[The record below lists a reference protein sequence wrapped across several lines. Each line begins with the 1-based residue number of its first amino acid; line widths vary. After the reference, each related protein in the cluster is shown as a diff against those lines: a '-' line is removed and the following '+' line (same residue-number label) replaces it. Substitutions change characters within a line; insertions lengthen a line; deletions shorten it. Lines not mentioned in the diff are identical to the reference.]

1 MSRNRNEL
9 ASETGSGIV
18 GFVLVA
24 PLVVA
29 IFVAIGQIAML
40 VADKSVLNSAA
51 VIGAR
56 TASAAD
62 ASNADGRSAVLGV
75 LASRGAGF
83 RPESS
88 SDSSGSRAANSAAE
102 LVANDFDSRNQ
113 EITTKISCSKKPCL
127 SPGGF
132 VTVIVS
138 KKVKLDLPRAL
149 GSRSVVV
156 TSQHTAIVDELR
168 SP

>member
-1 MSRNRNEL
+1 MKLFTSNEGNVIV
-9 ASETGSGIV
+9 EFIGITV
-18 GFVLVA
+18 ALLV
-24 PLVVA
+24 PLSIIANSSIMVA
-29 IFVAIGQIAML
+29 NAYL
-40 VADKSVLNSAA
+40 SADIS
-51 VIGAR
+51 AR
-56 TASAAD
+56 TAARAF
-62 ASNADGRSAVLGV
+62 VV
-75 LASRGAGF
+75 
-83 RPESS
+83 SS
-88 SDSSGSRAANSAAE
+88 SDESGSRAANSAAE
-102 LVANDFDSRNQ
+102 LVANDFDSLNQ

-149 GSRSVVV
+149 GSRTVVV